1 MFSSR
6 LKKSGVRCEAVVVE
20 RHETSVTNGSPG
32 TASAR
37 RVWAVTVEVRPGG
50 GRTPFTIEEK
60 VGVPIGQQAAVTG
73 TVVPCWVH
81 PDKDKA
87 HVEFGGVDALETAM
101 NARLAKSGIHVS
113 IPEGVTDPAEVQRI
127 VTEQI
132 EAQQRAQA
140 QEASAA
146 VSDGDG
152 E

>member
-20 RHETSVTNGSPG
+20 RHETSVTKGGAN
-32 TASAR
+32 TASAE
-37 RVWAVTVEVRPGG
+37 RVWAVTIEVRPGG
-50 GRTPFTIEEK
+50 GRAPFTIEEK
-60 VGVPIGQQAAVTG
+60 VGVPIGQQAATTG

-87 HVEFGGVDALETAM
+87 HVEFGGVDALETAL
-101 NARLAKSGIHVS
+101 NARLAAAGIQVS

-127 VTEQI
+127 LTAQI

-140 QEASAA
+140 SRPAG
-146 VSDGDG
+146 SDADG